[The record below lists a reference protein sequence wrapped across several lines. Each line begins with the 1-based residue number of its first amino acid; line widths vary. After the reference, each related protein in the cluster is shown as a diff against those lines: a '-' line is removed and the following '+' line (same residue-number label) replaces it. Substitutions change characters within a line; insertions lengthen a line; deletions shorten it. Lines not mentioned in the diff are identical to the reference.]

1 MVNNK
6 LKMHR
11 YFSLFI
17 LLLFPSLLVS
27 QPENFDP
34 GKQKIDSLKNQFSC
48 ATAEK
53 KVDILNE
60 LASCYAGEDFNRS
73 V

>member
-34 GKQKIDSLKNQFSC
+34 GKQKIDSLKNQFSG

-53 KVDILNE
+53 QVDILNE